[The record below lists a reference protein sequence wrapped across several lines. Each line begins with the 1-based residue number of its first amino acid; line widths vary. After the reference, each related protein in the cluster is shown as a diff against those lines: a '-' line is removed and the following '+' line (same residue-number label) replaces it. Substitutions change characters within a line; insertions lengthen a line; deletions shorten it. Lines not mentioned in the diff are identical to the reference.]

1 MRTVKSDRL
10 RIVEM
15 WVGVIMVLHR
25 VCVVAALLL
34 MSVEQVSVLKTEGK
48 VETVMEKMVERVVE
62 HYLKGCHLVFL
73 TTTTHSPLASSIIRR
88 LGVGGV
94 VRDMTVDS
102 EQHVWG
108 DIRTTC
114 RAVILITHHNHNN
127 TNMALSLLERI
138 GLYKRS
144 EVVVVAVG
152 LREDVKRVLLHPSL
166 RNTAHALYLA
176 FTPNTTP
183 FTILTSSSI
192 STSAPTPHT
201 TSQST
206 GWKTD
211 GGGVSVYRRC
221 LYCNNGQAAVQLVGS
236 WTSDNTLNPQ
246 HQFFK
251 DQFLNFQGYVLRV
264 VTVSYF
270 PFVDY
275 IRAKEEPGT
284 PVTLTDSVDM
294 RLLHTF
300 TRKLNFT
307 YTIHEEPQ
315 RTWGAEKDGVFGGM
329 MGQLQREESDMC
341 TASGTTPN
349 RFKVID
355 YARIYPSD
363 IMTVTSLQPSLL
375 PQYLALVTPFSDGV
389 WLSLLVGV
397 VGWSVAMWALQ
408 LVWTKM
414 VAEGGRGISFSMAL
428 MYGWGALLEQTHPDP
443 SLSVSG
449 QLLVGWWLVFCVVIT
464 TGYRSSLVAHLTVQG
479 KTAPID
485 TLEDMVALQG
495 WRWGTEESLYKG
507 AVVEY
512 FTKHQDPVVQKTH
525 SVLEVL
531 GWEEGLR
538 KVQEGDYSFLAF
550 RDFIRFIVGSRYTDA
565 NGRSPFFISK
575 KGISVLPFL
584 GWWFR
589 DGAPLYHRFKELLNR
604 LESAGVRGYWTEQ
617 VLEKRIKESREA
629 ILRDSQ
635 DSRPR
640 LILGD
645 ERHETLKLGHMQ
657 GAFYLLCL
665 GLAVAF
671 HVLILEL
678 IVPPPQTPTASL

>member
-1 MRTVKSDRL
+1 MVVMVVVMVVCLCTV
-10 RIVEM
+10 V
-15 WVGVIMVLHR
+15 
-25 VCVVAALLL
+25 VC
-34 MSVEQVSVLKTEGK
+34 
-48 VETVMEKMVERVVE
+48 TVM
-62 HYLKGCHLVFL
+62 
-73 TTTTHSPLASSIIRR
+73 
-88 LGVGGV
+88 
-94 VRDMTVDS
+94 
-102 EQHVWG
+102 
-108 DIRTTC
+108 
-114 RAVILITHHNHNN
+114 
-127 TNMALSLLERI
+127 
-138 GLYKRS
+138 
-144 EVVVVAVG
+144 
-152 LREDVKRVLLHPSL
+152 
-166 RNTAHALYLA
+166 
-176 FTPNTTP
+176 
-183 FTILTSSSI
+183 
-192 STSAPTPHT
+192 
-201 TSQST
+201 T
-206 GWKTD
+206 GKQR
-211 GGGVSVYRRC
+211 Y
-221 LYCNNGQAAVQLVGS
+221 N
-236 WTSDNTLNPQ
+236 
-246 HQFFK
+246 
-251 DQFLNFQGYVLRV
+251 QFLNFRGYVLRV

-300 TRKLNFT
+300 KRKLNFT

-315 RTWGAEKDGVFGGM
+315 RTWGVEKDGVFGGM

-375 PQYLALVTPFSDGV
+375 PQYLALVTPFSDEV
-389 WLSLLVGV
+389 WLSLLGGV

-408 LVWTKM
+408 LVWTRM
-414 VAEGGRGISFSMAL
+414 VAGGGRGISFSKAL
-428 MYGWGALLEQTHPDP
+428 MFGWGALLEQTHPDP

-589 DGAPLYHRFKELLNR
+589 DGAPLYHRFKELLSR

-678 IVPPPQTPTASL
+678 IIPPPQTNTASL

>member
-1 MRTVKSDRL
+1 
-10 RIVEM
+10 
-15 WVGVIMVLHR
+15 IMVLHR
-25 VCVVAALLL
+25 VCVVAALL

-73 TTTTHSPLASSIIRR
+73 TTTTNSPLASSII
-88 LGVGGV
+88 
-94 VRDMTVDS
+94 
-102 EQHVWG
+102 
-108 DIRTTC
+108 
-114 RAVILITHHNHNN
+114 
-127 TNMALSLLERI
+127 SLLERI

-144 EVVVVAVG
+144 ECG
-152 LREDVKRVLLHPSL
+152 GGCCGFEGRRKEGLLHPAYVTL
-166 RNTAHALYLA
+166 P
-176 FTPNTTP
+176 TP
-183 FTILTSSSI
+183 
-192 STSAPTPHT
+192 STSPSHLTQRP
-201 TSQST
+201 SQSSHLAPLPPQPPHLT
-206 GWKTD
+206 PQA
-211 GGGVSVYRRC
+211 R
-221 LYCNNGQAAVQLVGS
+221 GQAG
-236 WTSDNTLNPQ
+236 
-246 HQFFK
+246 
-251 DQFLNFQGYVLRV
+251 RRMEV
-264 VTVSYF
+264 VCLCIVVVCTV
-270 PFVDY
+270 
-275 IRAKEEPGT
+275 ITGKQR
-284 PVTLTDSVDM
+284 
-294 RLLHTF
+294 
-300 TRKLNFT
+300 

-408 LVWTKM
+408 LVWTRM